1 MKEMIRNYN
10 KIAIISGKDNISY
23 QDLNNRIVFYSLYTP
38 KQKNAKTII
47 ISENRLGWVY
57 AFFSIWYN
65 HGIAVPVDASA
76 TIQDL
81 AYILNDCHPEFIW
94 TSKEKE
100 QTVKGAL
107 KESGLD
113 IPYLYIEDYEH
124 ASMEFSENAAS
135 TDADDDFMVTR
146 AMTLP

>member
-81 AYILNDCHPEFIW
+81 AYILNDCHPD
-94 TSKEKE
+94 
-100 QTVKGAL
+100 L
-107 KESGLD
+107 SGLRKRRSR
-113 IPYLYIEDYEH
+113 P
-124 ASMEFSENAAS
+124 
-135 TDADDDFMVTR
+135 
-146 AMTLP
+146 